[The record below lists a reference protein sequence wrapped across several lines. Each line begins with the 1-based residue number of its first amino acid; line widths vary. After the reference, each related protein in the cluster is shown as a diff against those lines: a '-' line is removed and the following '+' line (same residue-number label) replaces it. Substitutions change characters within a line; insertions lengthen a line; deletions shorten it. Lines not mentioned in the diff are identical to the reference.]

1 MTMKNTWTGRV
12 EFRIL
17 LFQKENFVVMTGQT
31 TNNKAPTGTAHPSSS
46 EMISD
51 YFDGQKRWLLFL
63 EVLLSSDAA
72 REELAAVCSEP
83 GGPSLKPL
91 PTIMI
96 HIMLRSQ

>member
-1 MTMKNTWTGRV
+1 
-12 EFRIL
+12 
-17 LFQKENFVVMTGQT
+17 
-31 TNNKAPTGTAHPSSS
+31 
-46 EMISD
+46 MISD